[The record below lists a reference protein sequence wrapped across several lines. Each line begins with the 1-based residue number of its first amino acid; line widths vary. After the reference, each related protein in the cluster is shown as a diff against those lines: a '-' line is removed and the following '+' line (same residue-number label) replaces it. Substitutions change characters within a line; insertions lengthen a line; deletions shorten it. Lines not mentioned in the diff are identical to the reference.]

1 MTIQSNGKIMVLA
14 KNVRESRDS
23 RNSQKFY
30 NLAILINGEAGNISC
45 TESAYNDAVIG
56 KENGVIYAFND
67 QYKSFR
73 IVGIVPESSVP
84 DYATAGT
91 NTDTKADVKAEKPS
105 AKQ

>member
-1 MTIQSNGKIMVLA
+1 MTIQSNGKILVLA
-14 KNVRESRDS
+14 RNERISRDGKS
-23 RNSQKFY
+23 KFY
-30 NLAILINGEAGNISC
+30 NLAIMINGEAGNIGC
-45 TESAYNDAVIG
+45 TEDAYNKAVTG
-56 KENGVIYAFND
+56 KENGVVYAFNE

-73 IVGIVPESSVP
+73 IIDIVPESSVP